1 VPDVSLALEA
11 IGAALRA
18 FLRGVAGRGY
28 EEYLAH
34 QASAHPSEAPLSR
47 AAYQERELRRRY
59 DGISRCC

>member
-1 VPDVSLALEA
+1 MPELSSAFEEVRS
-11 IGAALRA
+11 ALRD

-34 QASAHPSEAPLSR
+34 QARAHPDEAPLSR
-47 AAYQERELRRRY
+47 AAYQEREQRRRY

>member
-1 VPDVSLALEA
+1 VPELSLAVGA
-11 IGAALRA
+11 IGAALRG

-34 QASAHPSEAPLSR
+34 QASAHPGEVPLSR